1 MSNKLSVHANAALL
15 GDEATSKPFPDVLAE
30 VQAYISRT
38 YAAALQ
44 EDGQEQ
50 RSLIKSYISKYL
62 TDHSLGVEDTPHDD
76 LCDLIYGEMAG
87 FSFLTKYMFDPAVE
101 EININQWSDVKITYN
116 TGEITRCKERFNSAQ
131 HAIDVIRRLLHQSNM
146 ILDNAQPIVVGHLAS
161 NIRVTVMGDG
171 VIDSE
176 KGVAASI
183 RIVNPRKLTRED
195 FIQRGTATG
204 EMLDFLALAYRY
216 GASTCI
222 TGATSSGKTTLMS
235 YLLSLL
241 PINKRLV
248 TIEQGTREFDL
259 TKIDEGGHVLNN
271 VIHLVTRFSD
281 DPRQHITQTKL
292 LETALT
298 INPDY
303 IAMAEMKGA
312 EAYHAVAAANTGHS
326 TISTTHCNSCR
337 STYNRIVTLC
347 KLASDMGDT
356 TLYSL
361 ATEAFPIVAFIKK
374 LEDNTRR
381 IMEITECE
389 VLEDGKRKIHTLY
402 RFVATDTQEQDGK
415 IKIIGHYEKVSN
427 PSEHLQQVLRENGM
441 PLSLLQQFLTTT

>member
-1 MSNKLSVHANAALL
+1 MQSIRANAALL
-15 GDEATSKPFPDVLAE
+15 GGEAATNKPFPDVLAE

-44 EDGQEQ
+44 GDGQEQ

-62 TDHSLGVEDTPHDD
+62 TDHALGVEDVSHDE
-76 LCDLIYGEMAG
+76 LCELLYGEMAG
-87 FSFLTKYMFDPAVE
+87 FSFLTKYMFDPEVE
-101 EININQWSDVKITYN
+101 EININQWADVKITC
-116 TGEITRCKERFNSAQ
+116 TSGEIVQAKERFNSPQ

-146 ILDNAQPIVVGHLAS
+146 ILDNAQPVVVGHLAS

-171 VIDSE
+171 VIDSD

-195 FIQRGTATG
+195 FIRNETATG
-204 EMLDFLALAYRY
+204 EMLDFLAAAYRY

-241 PINKRLV
+241 PDNKRLV

-259 TKIDEGGHVLNN
+259 TKKDENGLVLNN

-281 DPRQHITQTKL
+281 DPHQNITQTKL

-303 IAMAEMKGA
+303 IAMCEMKGA
-312 EAYHAVAAANTGHS
+312 EAYHAVSAANTGHA

-361 ATEAFPIVAFIKK
+361 ATEAFPVVAFIKK

-389 VLEDGKRKIHTLY
+389 VLEDGRRSIRTLY
-402 RFVATDTQEQDGK
+402 RFVATDTQEHDHRV
-415 IKIIGHYEKVSN
+415 KIIGHYEKVN
-427 PSEHLQQVLRENGM
+427 DPSEHLQQLLRENGM
-441 PLSLLQQFLTTT
+441 PLSLLSQFTATA